1 MLVFDSPATMTAWS
15 ASQQLAGHRVG
26 LVPTMGALHHGH
38 VALIGEAQR
47 SCDVVVVSIFVNPL
61 QFNRRDDF
69 DRYPRPGQGDLD
81 VCVANGVD
89 AVYAPTAE
97 AMYPPGF
104 DTHVEIGRLAETLE
118 GAGRPGH
125 FRGVATVVAKLFNA
139 VRPHIAVFGEK
150 DFQQLAVINQMV
162 NDLDMAITIVAV
174 RTEREA
180 DGLAMSSRN
189 QRLTSLQRD
198 AAVVVPAAIEAVKA
212 AFVGGN
218 CNAHEL
224 CQIATNVV
232 SIEPFARLEYVDLV
246 DPHTLQH
253 INTVNDSTRVII
265 AVWFDDIRLI
275 DNAALSD

>member
-1 MLVFDSPATMTAWS
+1 
-15 ASQQLAGHRVG
+15 
-26 LVPTMGALHHGH
+26 MGALHRGH
-38 VALIGEAQR
+38 VALINEAQR

-69 DRYPRPGQGDLD
+69 DRYPRPGHDDLD
-81 VCVANGVD
+81 VCAAHGVH

-97 AMYPPGF
+97 AMYPPSF
-104 DTHVEIGRLAETLE
+104 DTHVEVGRLAETLE

-139 VRPHIAVFGEK
+139 VRPHVAVFGEK

-162 NDLDMAITIVAV
+162 IDLDMAITIVAA
-174 RTEREA
+174 RTEREP

-189 QRLTSLQRD
+189 QRLSALQRD
-198 AAVVVPAAIEAVKA
+198 AAVVVPAAIEAIKA
-212 AFVGGN
+212 AVAGGN
-218 CNAHEL
+218 SNAHEL

-232 SIEPFARLEYVDLV
+232 SIEPLARLEYIDLV
-246 DPHTLQH
+246 DPYNLQH
-253 INTVNDSTRVII
+253 VDAVTHNTRVVI

-275 DNAALSD
+275 DNAAVSD

>member
-15 ASQQLAGHRVG
+15 ASQQLAGRRVG

-81 VCVANGVD
+81 VCAANGVD

-253 INTVNDSTRVII
+253 INTVNDSTRVVI

>member
-1 MLVFDSPATMTAWS
+1 
-15 ASQQLAGHRVG
+15 
-26 LVPTMGALHHGH
+26 MGALHHGH

-81 VCVANGVD
+81 VCAANGVD

-253 INTVNDSTRVII
+253 INTVNDSTRVVI